1 MLVCHFNYNIDDIHV
16 EILLY
21 NYALTRHLSEEN
33 FYDLMQKVGEYRLQ
47 NSSFQL
53 GYKLKHHTPKE

>member
-1 MLVCHFNYNIDDIHV
+1 MYS
-16 EILLY
+16 
-21 NYALTRHLSEEN
+21 YALTRHLSEEN
-33 FYDLMQKVGEYRLQ
+33 FYDLMQKVGEYRQQ